1 MISASLKVDRL
12 KITGIGL
19 SKASYSIARQ
29 QLPGIA
35 DIQTDLNLN
44 NAYLKYT
51 ESGYIQGV
59 NLREKNNQAVARL
72 AVGCTKSKHFYLA
85 CELYPALFK
94 NQQNRA
100 AFKAFNEAV
109 TMLFPDEFGYE
120 VAHTIG
126 KTQYIE
132 VAKDYMTLAPAS
144 FIAHA
149 PYTKTSN
156 NHKGTQYMGKQFTC
170 YDKKK
175 QLQEVKHQ
183 TSNWQNIVRIEA
195 KARKTGI
202 QPANL
207 HTLANPFKALEVA
220 DRAALEA
227 IQDQEFQDWL
237 LDCTA
242 PDGKGTTRALH
253 LLPEAKRK
261 KFRHYLR
268 DCAAPWYDPEEIFS
282 TWGTALQAIAPAT
295 LLQ

>member
-1 MISASLKVDRL
+1 MISAHLQIDRL
-12 KITGIGL
+12 KITGIAL

-59 NLREKNNQAVARL
+59 NLREKSNQAIARL
-72 AVGCTKSKHFYLA
+72 SVGCTKSKHFYLA
-85 CELYPALFK
+85 WEIYPSAI
-94 NQQNRA
+94 NQNRT
-100 AFKAFNEAV
+100 AFKVFTEAV
-109 TMLFPDEFGYE
+109 RLLFPDEFGYE
-120 VAHTIG
+120 IAHTIG

-132 VAKDYMTLAPAS
+132 VAKDYMTCSPGS
-144 FIAHA
+144 FITHA

-156 NHKGTQYMGKQFTC
+156 NHQGTQYMGKQFVC

-175 QLQEVKHQ
+175 QLQEVKDQ
-183 TSNWQNIVRIEA
+183 TSNWQSIVRIEA

-227 IQDQEFQDWL
+227 IQDPIFQKWL
-237 LDCTA
+237 QACTA
-242 PDGKGTTRALH
+242 PDGVGTTRAMHSLS
-253 LLPEAKRK
+253 EAKRK
-261 KFRHYLR
+261 KYRGYLR
-268 DCAAPWYDPEEIFS
+268 DCACSWWNPSEI
-282 TWGTALQAIAPAT
+282 WGTWHSALVQIDPVT

>member
-1 MISASLKVDRL
+1 MISAHLKIDRL
-12 KITGIGL
+12 KITGIAL

-51 ESGYIQGV
+51 ESGYIQAV
-59 NLREKNNQAVARL
+59 NLREKSNQAVARL

-85 CELYPALFK
+85 WEIYPSAI
-94 NQQNRA
+94 NQNRT

-120 VAHTIG
+120 IAHAIG
-126 KTQYIE
+126 KTQYLEI
-132 VAKDYMTLAPAS
+132 AKDYMTCSPGS

-156 NHKGTQYMGKQFTC
+156 NHQGTQYLGEKFTC

-175 QLQEVKHQ
+175 QLQEVKNQ

-207 HTLANPFKALEVA
+207 HTLANPFNSLEIA

-237 LDCTA
+237 LDGTA

-268 DCAAPWYDPEEIFS
+268 DCAADWYDPEEIFS
-282 TWGTALQAIAPAT
+282 TWGNALQAIAPAT
-295 LLQ
+295 LLK